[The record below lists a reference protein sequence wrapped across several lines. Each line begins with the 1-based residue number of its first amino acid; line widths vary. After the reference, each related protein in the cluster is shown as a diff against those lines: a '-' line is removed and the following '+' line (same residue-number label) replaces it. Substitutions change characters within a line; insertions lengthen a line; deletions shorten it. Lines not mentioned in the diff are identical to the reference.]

1 MENKEITKEEVIEL
15 NEQIK
20 NRLNEIGLTEFHF
33 TDFCGNHDWCDEDID
48 LNMVIHEDY
57 DEDYDENYKYDFRY
71 WIATPPIGYEDI
83 CIDLRAIKLVGDTIQ
98 YWLEYYTETDNGSF
112 NEEVYS
118 IEFEDLLNMDS
129 HEDYKSI
136 HSLLGTIVY
145 SLEDDDNYGLIEI
158 NKEHFG

>member
-1 MENKEITKEEVIEL
+1 MANKKNIKKEVIEL
-15 NEQIK
+15 NEKIK
-20 NRLNEIGLTEFHF
+20 NRLNELGLTEFHF
-33 TDFCGNHDWCDEDID
+33 TNFCGNHDWCDEEID
-48 LNMVIHEDY
+48 LDIEIEEYYNVE
-57 DEDYDENYKYDFRY
+57 FRY

-118 IEFEDLLNMDS
+118 IEFEDLLDMDS
-129 HEDYKSI
+129 HEDYKDI
-136 HSLLGTIVY
+136 HSLLDIVLD
-145 SLEDDDNYGLIEI
+145 SLSDDDNYGLIEI